1 MFYDRTTSI
10 YAREVIRIT
19 NTKITFDIPYIKL
32 HFYAEMVSDTR
43 MPATKTA
50 ALRGGL
56 GEMLLRQNCVMDRNC
71 ESCRF
76 NQVCV
81 VRHTF
86 YSSMEKKP
94 VYVTGPESVGYLI
107 ECTDK
112 RTEYKKGSSFEFSL
126 ILFGDSIAFFNIYLQ
141 AFYHLGMV
149 GLGKYKSRFQI
160 CEVRNAKNQSIV
172 SGNHIDMS
180 RYQIHLLSEYI
191 HFRKQELKQG
201 SGPWQLKFVTPL
213 SMKYQ
218 QEYME
223 RFYSEALVKGAARRV
238 QMLDYYIGTE
248 SEIPQF
254 TEYPEVIAQ
263 NVKKEYVKRYSRT
276 QDSHMTL
283 QGIIG
288 SVTFDR
294 IQEPCLDYLIAGE
307 VTHIGKNTSFGFG
320 KYIIRRNK

>member
-1 MFYDRTTSI
+1 
-10 YAREVIRIT
+10 
-19 NTKITFDIPYIKL
+19 
-32 HFYAEMVSDTR
+32 
-43 MPATKTA
+43 
-50 ALRGGL
+50 
-56 GEMLLRQNCVMDRNC
+56 MLLRQNCITDRRC
-71 ESCRF
+71 EKCRF

-86 YSSMEKKP
+86 YSSMKKKP
-94 VYVTGPESVGYLI
+94 AYVTGPESIGYLV

-112 RTEYKKGSSFEFSL
+112 RTEYKKGSRFEFSL
-126 ILFGDSIAFFNIYLQ
+126 ILFGDSIAFFNTYLQ
-141 AFYHLGMV
+141 AFYHLGMA
-149 GLGKYKSRFQI
+149 GLGKDKSRFRI
-160 CEVRNAKNQSIV
+160 REVYNTKNQRIV
-172 SGNHIDMS
+172 SDNNVDMS
-180 RYQIHLLSEYI
+180 RYQINFLSDYI
-191 HFRKQELKQG
+191 NFRKGELKQE
-201 SGPWQLKFVTPL
+201 SGTWQLIFVTPL

-248 SEIPQF
+248 AEIPQF
-254 TEYPEVIAQ
+254 AEYPQITGQ
-263 NVKKEYVKRYSRT
+263 NMKKQYIKRYSST

-288 SVTFDR
+288 SLTFD
-294 IQEPCLDYLIAGE
+294 IIPEQCLDYLIAGE

>member
-1 MFYDRTTSI
+1 MPTS
-10 YAREVIRIT
+10 
-19 NTKITFDIPYIKL
+19 
-32 HFYAEMVSDTR
+32 
-43 MPATKTA
+43 KTA
-50 ALRGGL
+50 ALRGGM
-56 GEMLLRQNCVMDRNC
+56 GEMLLRQNCITDRRC
-71 ESCRF
+71 EKCRF

-86 YSSMEKKP
+86 YSSMKKKP
-94 VYVTGPESVGYLI
+94 AYVTGPESIGYLI

-112 RTEYKKGSSFEFSL
+112 RTEYKKGSRFECSL
-126 ILFGDSIAFFNIYLQ
+126 ILFGDSIAFFNTYLQ
-141 AFYHLGMV
+141 AFYHLGMA
-149 GLGKYKSRFQI
+149 GLGKDKSRFRI
-160 CEVRNAKNQSIV
+160 REVYNTKNQRIV
-172 SGNHIDMS
+172 SDNNVDMS
-180 RYQIHLLSEYI
+180 RYQINFLSDYI
-191 HFRKQELKQG
+191 NFRKGELKQE
-201 SGPWQLKFVTPL
+201 SGTWQLIFVTPL

-248 SEIPQF
+248 AEIPQF
-254 TEYPEVIAQ
+254 VEYPQITGQ
-263 NVKKEYVKRYSRT
+263 NMKKQYIKRYSST

-288 SVTFDR
+288 SVTFD
-294 IQEPCLDYLIAGE
+294 IIPEQCLDYLIAGE

>member
-1 MFYDRTTSI
+1 MPTS
-10 YAREVIRIT
+10 
-19 NTKITFDIPYIKL
+19 
-32 HFYAEMVSDTR
+32 
-43 MPATKTA
+43 KTA
-50 ALRGGL
+50 ALRGGM
-56 GEMLLRQNCVMDRNC
+56 GEMLLRQNCITDRRC
-71 ESCRF
+71 EKCRF

-86 YSSMEKKP
+86 YSSMKKKP
-94 VYVTGPESVGYLI
+94 AYLTGPESIGYLI

-112 RTEYKKGSSFEFSL
+112 WTEYKKGSRFEFSL
-126 ILFGDSIAFFNIYLQ
+126 ILFGDSIAFFNTYLQ
-141 AFYHLGMV
+141 AFYHLGMA
-149 GLGKYKSRFQI
+149 GLGKDKSRFRI
-160 CEVRNAKNQSIV
+160 REVYNTKNQRIV
-172 SGNHIDMS
+172 SDNNVDMS
-180 RYQIHLLSEYI
+180 RYQINLLSDYI
-191 HFRKQELKQG
+191 NFRKGELKQE
-201 SGPWQLKFVTPL
+201 SGTWQLIFVTPL

-248 SEIPQF
+248 AEIPQF
-254 TEYPEVIAQ
+254 AEYPQITGQ
-263 NVKKEYVKRYSRT
+263 NMKKQYIKRYSST

-288 SVTFDR
+288 SLTFD
-294 IQEPCLDYLIAGE
+294 IIPEQCLDYLIAGE

>member
-1 MFYDRTTSI
+1 
-10 YAREVIRIT
+10 
-19 NTKITFDIPYIKL
+19 
-32 HFYAEMVSDTR
+32 
-43 MPATKTA
+43 
-50 ALRGGL
+50 
-56 GEMLLRQNCVMDRNC
+56 MLLRQNCITDRRC
-71 ESCRF
+71 EKCRF

-86 YSSMEKKP
+86 YSSMKKKP
-94 VYVTGPESVGYLI
+94 AYVTGPESIGYLI

-112 RTEYKKGSSFEFSL
+112 RTEYKKGSRFEFSL
-126 ILFGDSIAFFNIYLQ
+126 ILFGDSIAFFNTYLQ
-141 AFYHLGMV
+141 AFYHLGMA
-149 GLGKYKSRFQI
+149 GLGKDKSRFRI
-160 CEVRNAKNQSIV
+160 REVYNTKNQRIV
-172 SGNHIDMS
+172 SDNNVDMS
-180 RYQIHLLSEYI
+180 RYQINFLSDYI
-191 HFRKQELKQG
+191 NFRKGELKQE
-201 SGPWQLKFVTPL
+201 SGTWQLIFVTPL

-248 SEIPQF
+248 AEIPQF
-254 TEYPEVIAQ
+254 VEYPQITGQ
-263 NVKKEYVKRYSRT
+263 NMKKQYIKRYSST

-288 SVTFDR
+288 SVTFD
-294 IQEPCLDYLIAGE
+294 IIPEQCLDYLIAGE

>member
-1 MFYDRTTSI
+1 MPTS
-10 YAREVIRIT
+10 
-19 NTKITFDIPYIKL
+19 
-32 HFYAEMVSDTR
+32 
-43 MPATKTA
+43 KTA
-50 ALRGGL
+50 ALRGGM
-56 GEMLLRQNCVMDRNC
+56 GEMLLRQNCITDRRC
-71 ESCRF
+71 EKCRF

-86 YSSMEKKP
+86 YSSMKKKP
-94 VYVTGPESVGYLI
+94 AYVTGPESIGYLI

-112 RTEYKKGSSFEFSL
+112 WTEYKKGSRFEFSL
-126 ILFGDSIAFFNIYLQ
+126 ILFGDSIAFFNTYLQ
-141 AFYHLGMV
+141 AFYHLGMA
-149 GLGKYKSRFQI
+149 GLGKDKSRFRI
-160 CEVRNAKNQSIV
+160 REVYNTKNQRIV
-172 SGNHIDMS
+172 SDNNVDMS
-180 RYQIHLLSEYI
+180 RYQINLLSDYI
-191 HFRKQELKQG
+191 NFRKGELKQE
-201 SGPWQLKFVTPL
+201 SGTWQLIFVTPL

-248 SEIPQF
+248 AEIPQF
-254 TEYPEVIAQ
+254 AEYPQITGQ
-263 NVKKEYVKRYSRT
+263 NMKKQYIKRYSST

-288 SVTFDR
+288 SLTFD
-294 IQEPCLDYLIAGE
+294 IIPEQCLDYLIAGE

>member
-1 MFYDRTTSI
+1 M
-10 YAREVIRIT
+10 VRIT
-19 NTKITFDIPYIKL
+19 NLKVTFNIPYVKL
-32 HFYAEMVSDTR
+32 RFCAEMLSDTH
-43 MPATKTA
+43 MPTSKTA
-50 ALRGGL
+50 ALRGGM
-56 GEMLLRQNCVMDRNC
+56 GEMILRQNCIMDRKC
-71 ESCRF
+71 EKCRF

-86 YSSMEKKP
+86 YSSMKKKP
-94 VYVTGPESVGYLI
+94 AYVTGPESIGYLI

-112 RTEYKKGSSFEFSL
+112 RTEYKKGSTFEFSL

-141 AFYHLGMV
+141 AFCHLGMV
-149 GLGKYKSRFQI
+149 GLGKYKSRFRI
-160 CEVRNAKNQSIV
+160 CEVRNTINQRIV
-172 SGNHIDMS
+172 SDNNVDMS
-180 RYQIHLLSEYI
+180 CYQINLLSNYI
-191 HFRKQELKQG
+191 SFRKRELKQE
-201 SGPWQLKFVTPL
+201 SGVWQLTFVTPL

-238 QMLDYYIGTE
+238 QMLDYYIGIE

-254 TEYPEVIAQ
+254 AEYPQITGQ
-263 NVKKEYVKRYSRT
+263 DMKKQYVKRYSST

-288 SVTFDR
+288 SVTFD
-294 IQEPCLDYLIAGE
+294 IIPEQCLDYLIAGE

-320 KYIIRRNK
+320 KYIIRRKDLSKR

>member
-1 MFYDRTTSI
+1 
-10 YAREVIRIT
+10 
-19 NTKITFDIPYIKL
+19 
-32 HFYAEMVSDTR
+32 
-43 MPATKTA
+43 
-50 ALRGGL
+50 
-56 GEMLLRQNCVMDRNC
+56 MLLRQNCITDRRC
-71 ESCRF
+71 EKCRF

-86 YSSMEKKP
+86 YSSMKKKP
-94 VYVTGPESVGYLI
+94 AYVTGPESIGYLI

-112 RTEYKKGSSFEFSL
+112 RTEYKKGSRFEFSL
-126 ILFGDSIAFFNIYLQ
+126 ILFGDSIAFFNTYLQ
-141 AFYHLGMV
+141 AFYHLGMA
-149 GLGKYKSRFQI
+149 GLGKDKSRFRI
-160 CEVRNAKNQSIV
+160 REVYNTKNQRIV
-172 SGNHIDMS
+172 SDNNVDMS
-180 RYQIHLLSEYI
+180 RYQINFLSDYI
-191 HFRKQELKQG
+191 NFRKGELKQE
-201 SGPWQLKFVTPL
+201 SGTWQLIFVTPL

-248 SEIPQF
+248 AEIPQF
-254 TEYPEVIAQ
+254 AEYPQITGQ
-263 NVKKEYVKRYSRT
+263 NMKKQYIKRYSST

-288 SVTFDR
+288 SVTFD
-294 IQEPCLDYLIAGE
+294 IITEQCLDYLIAGE